1 MAVDALVAGIDSPSL
16 RRLAGEP
23 SGVPYLAPLFES
35 ALDELGLGD
44 VDLQQAAF
52 ILARDVAGHIVS
64 GKLSE
69 VDGAGRIYE
78 DVYRRLPLGRA
89 PDYLWEFVSAYST
102 IRDCEFNVED
112 GGSPAP
118 ELIESEKLRI
128 RRAAVALSNAC
139 SAAEFRLT

>member
-1 MAVDALVAGIDSPSL
+1 MSPVTSCREAQRAGRRGRIY
-16 RRLAGEP
+16 RRLA
-23 SGVPYLAPLFES
+23 
-35 ALDELGLGD
+35 
-44 VDLQQAAF
+44 
-52 ILARDVAGHIVS
+52 
-64 GKLSE
+64 
-69 VDGAGRIYE
+69 
-78 DVYRRLPLGRA
+78 LPLGRA